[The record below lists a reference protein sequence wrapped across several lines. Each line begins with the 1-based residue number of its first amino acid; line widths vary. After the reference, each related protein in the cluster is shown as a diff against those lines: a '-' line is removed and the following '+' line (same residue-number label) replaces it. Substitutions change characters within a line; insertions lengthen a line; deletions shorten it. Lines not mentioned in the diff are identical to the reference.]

1 MPAVLFLIDNK
12 TGFFKMKNSTGLLA
26 LVCCCA
32 SLLAAD
38 VALAQIDFATGKGYI
53 QAQRKIHC
61 SLKDNDPVTYMW
73 QGRGYARVPG
83 ERDKMLFDVLGMNVR
98 QCVTVNDAEK
108 GEGYRLVSRE
118 IMLYLDPKTGEILRE
133 WDNPWTGEKVEVLHV
148 ANDPV
153 NQRPQFPVG
162 RDGKERRFE
171 PLVIDDVAFM
181 AFEVPLFYTNV
192 LGGDYQPY
200 VGNSYH
206 ATEIFDF
213 NGNINDIADLSKNTA
228 AINVAWVRIAPWLPW
243 MKMGGRSGLMY
254 FNAVGSKLKSWDDL
268 PALMKDEINA
278 HYPEYTSP
286 PPGDDA
292 RPNETSWTYFKKY
305 IDAQK

>member
-1 MPAVLFLIDNK
+1 MNIRLIILA
-12 TGFFKMKNSTGLLA
+12 FVPLLASTG
-26 LVCCCA
+26 A
-32 SLLAAD
+32 SA
-38 VALAQIDFATGKGYI
+38 AQIDFATGKGYV

-83 ERDKMLFDVLGMNVR
+83 ERDKMLFRVLGMNVR

-118 IMLYLDPKTGEILRE
+118 IMLYLHPQTGEILRE
-133 WDNPWTGEKVEVLHV
+133 WENPWTGEVVEVLHV

-153 NQRPQFPVG
+153 NQRPQFPLG
-162 RDGKERRFE
+162 RDGKERTFT
-171 PLVIDDVAFM
+171 PVLIGDTAFM
-181 AFEVPLFYTNV
+181 AFEVPLFYTNP

-200 VGNSYH
+200 AGNSYH

-213 NGNINDIADLSKNTA
+213 TANINDIADLSTNTA
-228 AINVAWVRIAPWLPW
+228 DINVAWVRIAPWLPW
-243 MKMGGRSGLMY
+243 MKMGGRAGLMY
-254 FNAVGSKLKSWDDL
+254 FNAVGAKLKSWDDL
-268 PALMKDEINA
+268 PALMQDEINSN
-278 HYPEYTSP
+278 YPEYTAP
-286 PPGDDA
+286 PPGDDT

-305 IDAQK
+305 IDKGTSKN